1 MTQHRDLSSNL
12 LNDMAEK
19 FYPVKKNGKYAFID
33 KQGNLITKFD
43 FDFANM
49 FGGIKVKEEFGYMDG
64 KGTIHISPNY
74 RYEYGFGGF
83 NDGLAIVE
91 VDGKFGF
98 INSENDIVIEPKY
111 YRVNEFHN
119 GIALVQDNM
128 LTSAYFINTSGK
140 TILNN
145 REFGVSE
152 YNEGLINCKSLIE
165 KKWGF
170 VDMDNNFII
179 PPIYDYTSSF
189 HEGLAAVIPTLI
201 GKKANKKQLFGFV
214 NRNNEV
220 LIPPNFN
227 IANGHFSEG
236 LCCIWDNGNGYMDTK
251 GEVVIPCEYLVGEN
265 FSDGLASVQ
274 LKKNNKHGFINRDGN
289 MVIKPKF
296 EHVERFENGIA
307 KVTIGKDH
315 AVYKEGYINKDGEY
329 IWKPTR

>member
-1 MTQHRDLSSNL
+1 M
-12 LNDMAEK
+12 
-19 FYPVKKNGKYAFID
+19 
-33 KQGNLITKFD
+33 
-43 FDFANM
+43 
-49 FGGIKVKEEFGYMDG
+49 
-64 KGTIHISPNY
+64 
-74 RYEYGFGGF
+74 
-83 NDGLAIVE
+83 E

-119 GIALVQDNM
+119 GIALVKDNM
-128 LTSAYFINTSGK
+128 FTSAYFINTSGK

-220 LIPPNFN
+220 LIPPDFN

-236 LCCIWDNGNGYMDTK
+236 LCCIWDNGNGYMDAK

-315 AVYKEGYINKDGEY
+315 AVYKEGYINKDGDY

>member
-1 MTQHRDLSSNL
+1 
-12 LNDMAEK
+12 MAEK

-33 KQGNLITKFD
+33 KQGTLITKFD

-49 FGGIKVKEEFGYMDG
+49 FGGIKVNEEFGYMDG
-64 KGTIHISPNY
+64 KGTIHINPNY

-91 VDGKFGF
+91 VDGIFGF

-128 LTSAYFINTSGK
+128 FTSAYFINTSGK

-170 VDMDNNFII
+170 VDIDNNFII

-189 HEGLAAVIPTLI
+189 HEGMAAVIPTLI
-201 GKKANKKQLFGFV
+201 GKKVNKKQLFGFV

-220 LIPPNFN
+220 LIPPDFN

-236 LCCIWDNGNGYMDTK
+236 LCCIWDNGNGYMNTK

-315 AVYKEGYINKDGEY
+315 AVYKEGYINKDGDY